1 MILLCQ
7 SGCDSISD
15 SPQYAVACYPSA
27 VVVSDADRAGQA
39 REMFGLRNRDRALDR
54 DAKLRGDRCVQVNAL
69 FLGLE

>member
-15 SPQYAVACYPSA
+15 SPRYAVACYPSA
-27 VVVSDADRAGQA
+27 VVVSNAGWAVQT
-39 REMFGLRNRDRALDR
+39 RDMIGLRNRDRALDW
-54 DAKLRGDRCVQVNAL
+54 DAELRGDRRVQVNAR